1 MSHNTDFVVE
11 CLDVLYHYGF
21 YVYIAEL
28 HDEDAISLE
37 ESQVYSITL
46 RIYLLNS
53 IMGINLNFLNYFGQ
67 F

>member
-1 MSHNTDFVVE
+1 MLGHFIS
-11 CLDVLYHYGF
+11 YGP
-21 YVYIAEL
+21 YVYIAEA

-53 IMGINLNFLNYFGQ
+53 IMGINLNLLNHFGQ
-67 F
+67 L